1 MRGVRDIVTVTVSL
15 GLVQSS
21 ACTGPGRQECRR
33 GGDRKYQEPAHVW
46 PHGPWEVG
54 LNSVEGRW
62 EAV

>member
-33 GGDRKYQEPAHVW
+33 GGDRK
-46 PHGPWEVG
+46 
-54 LNSVEGRW
+54 
-62 EAV
+62 